1 MFTRGT
7 RRVSANGRVRRR
19 HIRSRPGRLSSM
31 VKAAAGLQQK
41 RQSKQAALR
50 STRDFEKSQKQK
62 QQAAKSGVTL
72 EIARQQN
79 IEKAAAAA
87 ERKAIK
93 KEKRERRKEAKA
105 RVKDAKNIRAV
116 HEAQAREDMLV
127 DKEREQRRAAAAA
140 AAAARAKQEEEA
152 ARRLAGA
159 VK

>member
-1 MFTRGT
+1 
-7 RRVSANGRVRRR
+7 
-19 HIRSRPGRLSSM
+19 M

-72 EIARQQN
+72 EIARQRN
-79 IEKAAAAA
+79 IEKAAATA

-105 RVKDAKNIRAV
+105 QVKDAKHLRAV

>member
-1 MFTRGT
+1 M
-7 RRVSANGRVRRR
+7 SANGRVRRR

-79 IEKAAAAA
+79 IEKAALLLK
-87 ERKAIK
+87 ERLL
-93 KEKRERRKEAKA
+93 KRRSVSGERRQKPE
-105 RVKDAKNIRAV
+105 
-116 HEAQAREDMLV
+116 
-127 DKEREQRRAAAAA
+127 
-140 AAAARAKQEEEA
+140 
-152 ARRLAGA
+152 
-159 VK
+159 